1 LTREND
7 RVGRHFV
14 VVGLGPEGR
23 AAGFFGVAAFG
34 VAFWVAVFAM
44 KVVKLEAPIGPGKHD
59 SMW

>member
-1 LTREND
+1 
-7 RVGRHFV
+7 
-14 VVGLGPEGR
+14 LGPEGR